1 MSLVWSTSLPFHH
14 LILQYTCTSF
24 HLPTAT
30 APTIPGHPAFKLL
43 SSHTLQ
49 TQCAIWNSYTMPW
62 SRLRTPRPGDAT
74 GALRRQSTLDPLAS
88 PEHHEQISNSSPLRL
103 GHDPLDSVKTP
114 SPLRNSFEP
123 SAVEQ
128 AANSIERAQDP
139 MLPEQPQKRQRFSML
154 KYRHASDPQVRFS
167 LLRPP

>member
-1 MSLVWSTSLPFHH
+1 
-14 LILQYTCTSF
+14 
-24 HLPTAT
+24 
-30 APTIPGHPAFKLL
+30 
-43 SSHTLQ
+43 
-49 TQCAIWNSYTMPW
+49 MPW

-74 GALRRQSTLDPLAS
+74 GPPRRQSTIDPLAS
-88 PEHHEQISNSSPLRL
+88 PEHHEQSSNSSTLRL

-128 AANSIERAQDP
+128 AASSIERSQDP

-167 LLRPP
+167 ILHTLQYPEAEGRLIRLPYDRYPRQPEIMDSHLCRLCQQVRPRIGGRFSMKTTVALISGL